1 MKGGLELYYFSGTGN
16 TKFIVE
22 YIVNRLSDRKVNV
35 ETYRIENG
43 FKKIKKENAKMFVFP
58 INSQAT
64 CPFIWKHL
72 KRLPEGTGEKIFILI
87 TLNES
92 AAIEKPLYK
101 LLKKKGYNP
110 VYYNE
115 ISMPN
120 NMVNG
125 AINTENDKIRVKKAL
140 EKCDVIVDDIIS
152 SNSKWISEFKGS
164 KMVSFLSRHTSLTWF
179 FMRLIF
185 KLEVNKKKCVNCGLC
200 EKQCPVHNI
209 KLNKGLKHNRKC
221 EFCMRCIASCPNKAI
236 YIKGKENFIIKKME
250 YEQSHL

>member
-1 MKGGLELYYFSGTGN
+1 MEGELEVYYFSGTGN

-22 YIVNRLSDRKVNV
+22 YIVSRLSDRKINV
-35 ETYRIENG
+35 ETYNIEDG
-43 FKKIKKENAKMFVFP
+43 FKKIKKEKAKMFVFP

-72 KRLPEGTGEKIFILI
+72 KRLPEGNGEKIFTII

-92 AAIEKPLYK
+92 SAIEKSLYK

-120 NMVNG
+120 NMING
-125 AINTENDKIRVKKAL
+125 VIDIENEKIRVKKAL
-140 EKCDVIVDDIIS
+140 EKCDVILDDIIS
-152 SNSKWISEFKGS
+152 EKSKWISEFKGS
-164 KMVSFLSRHTSLTWF
+164 KMVSFLSRNTSIPWF

-185 KLEVNKKKCVNCGLC
+185 KLEVNKKACVNCGLC
-200 EKQCPVHNI
+200 EKQCPVGNI
-209 KLNKGLKHNRKC
+209 NLDNKSKHSKKC
-221 EFCMRCIASCPNKAI
+221 EFCMRCISSCPNKAI
-236 YIKGKENFIIKKME
+236 YIKGKENYIIKKMV
-250 YEQSHL
+250 YEGDDK